1 MVHDGRSREDDD
13 YDDKTAAEARA
24 VGDGE
29 DEDGEGYGEDDDEE
43 DDDEKDEEEEEE
55 EKSSNDDIDEDD
67 DGDEDEEELDDYESL
82 TVSELRDML
91 LDRDL
96 TSSGVKADLIERLRS
111 HDLKNA
117 DSTEFNKSLEMSMQA
132 SKEVSDL
139 FFLNERLHDIIQNET
154 HKDKEV
160 NLVR

>member
-1 MVHDGRSREDDD
+1 MVHNGRSREDDD
-13 YDDKTAAEARA
+13 YDEKTAAEERA

-29 DEDGEGYGEDDDEE
+29 DEEGEEYVEDDDE
-43 DDDEKDEEEEEE
+43 DEEEEE
-55 EKSSNDDIDEDD
+55 EKSSNDDIDDD
-67 DGDEDEEELDDYESL
+67 DGDDEDEEESDDYESL

-96 TSSGVKADLIERLRS
+96 TSSGVKVDLIERLRS

-117 DSTEFNKSLEMSMQA
+117 DSTEFNRSLEMSMQA

-160 NLVR
+160 NIFR